1 MMAMLKIYS
10 YNSTG
15 FNFQTV
21 RFINSLLS
29 TLDID
34 FLMGQEHFILS
45 ENSHLI
51 SNEFTSYNVHFTP
64 ATKNNSVI
72 SRGRPSGGL
81 FILWKK
87 TLNNKVNVLKI
98 KDNYR
103 IQAIEIEKK
112 SFYVI
117 VISHVTPRI

>member
-1 MMAMLKIYS
+1 
-10 YNSTG
+10 
-15 FNFQTV
+15 
-21 RFINSLLS
+21 
-29 TLDID
+29 
-34 FLMGQEHFILS
+34 MGQEHFILS

-103 IQAIEIEKK
+103 IQAIEIDKK